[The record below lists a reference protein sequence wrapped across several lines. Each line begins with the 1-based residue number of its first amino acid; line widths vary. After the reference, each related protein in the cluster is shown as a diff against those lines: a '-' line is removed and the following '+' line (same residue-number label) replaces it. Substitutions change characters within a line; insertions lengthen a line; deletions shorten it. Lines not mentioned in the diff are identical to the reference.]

1 MFIIIYCYL
10 VLLVSE
16 MLSSFNYFT
25 PLALRIFN
33 IIIVL
38 CIVLI
43 FKSKIYEFKHFISS
57 FSIQKVNSHQTVLL
71 FFATVTLFSGVMIAP
86 NNWDSMTYHFSRFLH
101 WFSNQNLNYF
111 YTSNSRENIIPILP
125 DLLFA
130 QMFAIFSGDKAL
142 FLVIWSAVLI
152 TSYYVYRITFLL
164 SGSKRA
170 SYIASVVSMTL
181 PSHVAFMSSTQT
193 DPITTLLIVIL
204 LYYAL
209 LLNNHKSNMI
219 FYLII
224 MTVPLFITSKTT
236 GVILSIPI
244 FIYVLFIYHKFIIK
258 NYFKYIL
265 FLIVVTIPAFPFL
278 YRLYGSGSLSHVSGL
293 FVREASFSGALT
305 NGIGIFLS
313 GLQTPIPF
321 ANEALLKFYTVISN
335 SLETY
340 GPWTY
345 NLTSSLHGDLTGNP
359 LQILLITVS
368 FLGLLRTK
376 KYQVIMLLICLQF
389 LFFSNLIAWQPWIN
403 RFSTTIVVLGSILV
417 GIWIAMK
424 SKIVEKTLIT
434 ILVFYSSFW
443 LFFNPSRVILDPIR
457 ILEVGKAVGMAEGN
471 LNKVR
476 NDIEYSRERQY
487 FSLNPKIED
496 SYIVS
501 MEKVKESGIK
511 KLYVK
516 LGSDDF
522 EYPIWALTNFK
533 INIQHFKEQNLQQV
547 YLGQALFF
555 CTKDCGYYILEQV
568 YKDKNVTLFKNTDP
582 S

>member
-219 FYLII
+219 FYLIT

-389 LFFSNLIAWQPWIN
+389 LLFSNLIAWQPWIN

-547 YLGQALFF
+547 YSGQALFF

>member
-1 MFIIIYCYL
+1 MFIIIYFYL
-10 VLLVSE
+10 VLFVSE
-16 MLSSFNYFT
+16 LLSLFGYFT
-25 PLALRIFN
+25 PMAIRIFHISIILCLALVFRN
-33 IIIVL
+33 QKLV
-38 CIVLI
+38 C
-43 FKSKIYEFKHFISS
+43 KQFISS
-57 FSIQKVNSHQTVLL
+57 FSVQKINSYQIILL
-71 FFATVTLFSGVMIAP
+71 FFSIVSLFNGFIIAP
-86 NNWDSMTYHFSRFLH
+86 NNWDSLTYHFSRFLH
-101 WFSNQNLNYF
+101 WFSNQDLNYF

-142 FLVIWSAVLI
+142 FLIIWLAVLI
-152 TSYYVYRITFLL
+152 TSYYVYRITLLL
-164 SGSKRA
+164 SESKRA
-170 SYIASVVSMTL
+170 SYIASVLSMTL

-204 LYYAL
+204 FYYAI
-209 LLNNHKSNMI
+209 LLNSHKSNLI

-224 MTVPLFITSKTT
+224 MTVPLLITSKTT

-244 FIYVLFIYHKFIIK
+244 FLYIIFTHQKFIVK
-258 NYFKYIL
+258 NYFKYIVL
-265 FLIVVTIPAFPFL
+265 LIVLTVPAFPSL
-278 YRLYGSGSLSHVSGL
+278 YRLFGSGSIWHVSGL

-305 NGIGIFLS
+305 NGIGIFIS
-313 GLQTPIPF
+313 GLQTPVPF
-321 ANEALLKFYTVISN
+321 ANEALLKFYTSISS

-340 GPWTY
+340 GPWSY

-359 LQILLITVS
+359 LHVLLITIS
-368 FLGLLRTK
+368 FLGILRTK
-376 KYQVIMLLICLQF
+376 KYQVIIILIFVQF
-389 LFFSNLIAWQPWIN
+389 LLFSNLIAWQPWIN

-417 GIWIAMK
+417 GIWISMR
-424 SKIVEKTLIT
+424 SKILEKTLIT

-457 ILEVGKAVGMAEGN
+457 ILEVGKVVGMTERN

-476 NDIEYSRERQY
+476 NDVEYSRERQY
-487 FSLNPKIED
+487 FSLNPEIEE
-496 SYIVS
+496 SYINS

-533 INIQHFKEQNLQQV
+533 IDIQHFKEQNLQEI
-547 YLGQALFF
+547 YLGRALFF
-555 CTKDCGYYILEQV
+555 CTKDCGNYTLEQI
-568 YKDKNVTLFKNTDP
+568 YKDKNLTLFKNLDP

>member
-1 MFIIIYCYL
+1 MAI
-10 VLLVSE
+10 
-16 MLSSFNYFT
+16 
-25 PLALRIFN
+25 RIFYLS
-33 IIIVL
+33 IIL
-38 CIVLI
+38 CIALMFRSKKLV
-43 FKSKIYEFKHFISS
+43 FKQFISR
-57 FSIQKVNSHQTVLL
+57 FSVQKINSYQIILL
-71 FFATVTLFSGVMIAP
+71 FFAIVSLFNGIMIAP
-86 NNWDSMTYHFSRFLH
+86 NNWDSLSYHFSRFLH
-101 WFSNQNLNYF
+101 WFSNQDLNYF
-111 YTSNSRENIIPILP
+111 YTSNSRENIIPTLP

-130 QMFAIFSGDKAL
+130 HMFAIFSGDKAL
-142 FLVIWSAVLI
+142 FLIIWLAVLM
-152 TSYYVYRITFLL
+152 TSYYVYRITLLL
-164 SGSKRA
+164 SESKRA

-193 DPITTLLIVIL
+193 DPITTLLVVIL
-204 LYYAL
+204 FYFAI
-209 LLNNHKSNMI
+209 LLNNNKSNLI

-224 MTVPLFITSKTT
+224 MTVPLLITSKTT

-244 FIYVLFIYHKFIIK
+244 FLYILFIHQKFIVK
-258 NYFKYIL
+258 NYFKYIVL
-265 FLIVVTIPAFPFL
+265 LIVVAVPAFPSL
-278 YRLYGSGSLSHVSGL
+278 YRLLGSGSIWHVSGL

-305 NGIGIFLS
+305 NGIGIFIS

-321 ANEALLKFYTVISN
+321 ANEALLKFYTSISN

-340 GPWTY
+340 GPWSY

-376 KYQVIMLLICLQF
+376 KYQGIIILIFIQF
-389 LFFSNLIAWQPWIN
+389 LLFSNLIAWQPWIN

-417 GIWIAMK
+417 GIWISLR
-424 SKIVEKTLIT
+424 SKILEKTLIT

-457 ILEVGKAVGMAEGN
+457 ILEVGKVVGMTERN

-487 FSLNPKIED
+487 FSLNPEIED
-496 SYIVS
+496 SYINS
-501 MEKVKESGIK
+501 IEKVKESGTK
-511 KLYVK
+511 KLYLK
-516 LGSDDF
+516 LGADDF

-533 INIQHFKEQNLQQV
+533 IDIQHFKEQNLQEI

-555 CTKDCGYYILEQV
+555 CTKDCGNYILEQV
-568 YKDKNVTLFKNTDP
+568 YKDKNLTLFKNLDP

>member
-1 MFIIIYCYL
+1 MFIIIYFYL

-16 MLSSFNYFT
+16 LLSVFNSFN
-25 PLALRIFN
+25 PLAIRIFH

-38 CIVLI
+38 CLALI
-43 FKSKIYEFKHFISS
+43 FKSKIHKCKHYISNL
-57 FSIQKVNSHQTVLL
+57 SIQRVNFYQIVLL
-71 FFATVTLFSGVMIAP
+71 FFAIVSLFNGIMIAP

-101 WFSNQNLNYF
+101 WFSNQDLNYF
-111 YTSNSRENIIPILP
+111 YTSNSRENIIPTLP

-142 FLVIWSAVLI
+142 FIIIWLAVLI
-152 TSYYVYRITFLL
+152 ASYYVYRITFLL

-193 DPITTLLIVIL
+193 DPITTLLVVIL

-209 LLNNHKSNMI
+209 LLNSHKSNLI
-219 FYLII
+219 FCLII
-224 MTVPLFITSKTT
+224 MTVPLLITSKTT

-244 FIYVLFIYHKFIIK
+244 FIYVLFIYQKFIIK

-265 FLIVVTIPAFPFL
+265 FLIVVTVPAFPFL
-278 YRLYGSGSLSHVSGL
+278 YRLFGSGSLSQASGL
-293 FVREASFSGALT
+293 FVREASFLGALT
-305 NGIGIFLS
+305 NGIGIFIS
-313 GLQTPIPF
+313 GIQTPIPF
-321 ANEALLKFYTVISN
+321 SNEVLLKFYTSISN

-340 GPWTY
+340 GPWSY

-359 LQILLITVS
+359 LQVLLITIS
-368 FLGLLRTK
+368 FLGLIRTK
-376 KYQVIMLLICLQF
+376 KYQGIILLIFIQF
-389 LFFSNLIAWQPWIN
+389 LLFSNLIAWQPWIN

-417 GIWIAMK
+417 GIWISLR
-424 SKIVEKTLIT
+424 SKILEKTLIT

-443 LFFNPSRVILDPIR
+443 LFFNPSRVIVDPIR
-457 ILEVGKAVGMAEGN
+457 ILEVGKVVGMTERN

-487 FSLNPKIED
+487 FSLNPEIED
-496 SYIVS
+496 SYIYS
-501 MEKVKESGIK
+501 IEKVKESGIK

-533 INIQHFKEQNLQQV
+533 IDIQHFKEQNLQEI

-555 CTKDCGYYILEQV
+555 CTKDCGYYILEPF
-568 YKDKNVTLFKNTDP
+568 YKDKNLTLFKNLDP

>member
-219 FYLII
+219 FYLIT

-389 LFFSNLIAWQPWIN
+389 LLFSNLIAWQPWIN

>member
-1 MFIIIYCYL
+1 MFIIIYFYL
-10 VLLVSE
+10 VLVISE
-16 MLSSFNYFT
+16 LLSLFNYFT
-25 PLALRIFN
+25 PLAIKIFN
-33 IIIVL
+33 IIIII
-38 CIVLI
+38 CITLI
-43 FKSKIYEFKHFISS
+43 FRKKIYEFKHYISS
-57 FSIQKVNSHQTVLL
+57 FSIQRVNFYQIVLL
-71 FFATVTLFSGVMIAP
+71 FFAIVSLFNGIMIAP

-101 WFSNQNLNYF
+101 WFSNQDLNYF
-111 YTSNSRENIIPILP
+111 YTSNSRENIIPTLP

-142 FLVIWSAVLI
+142 FIIIWLAVLI

-193 DPITTLLIVIL
+193 DPITTLLVVIL

-209 LLNNHKSNMI
+209 LLNSHKSNLI

-224 MTVPLFITSKTT
+224 MTVPLFIISKTT

-244 FIYVLFIYHKFIIK
+244 FIYVLFIYQKFIIK

-265 FLIVVTIPAFPFL
+265 FLIVVTVPAFPFL
-278 YRLYGSGSLSHVSGL
+278 YRLFGSGSLSHVSGL

-321 ANEALLKFYTVISN
+321 ANEALLKFYTLISN

-359 LQILLITVS
+359 LQILLIIVS

-376 KYQVIMLLICLQF
+376 KYQVIIILILIQF
-389 LFFSNLIAWQPWIN
+389 LLFSNLIAWQPWIN
-403 RFSTTIVVLGSILV
+403 RFSTTIVLLGSILV
-417 GIWIAMK
+417 GIWISMR

-443 LFFNPSRVILDPIR
+443 LFFNPSRVIVDPIR
-457 ILEVGKAVGMAEGN
+457 ILEVGKVVGMTERN

-487 FSLNPKIED
+487 FSLNPEIED
-496 SYIVS
+496 SYINS
-501 MEKVKESGIK
+501 IEKVKESGTK

-533 INIQHFKEQNLQQV
+533 IDIQHFREQNIQEI

-555 CTKDCGYYILEQV
+555 CTKDCGNYILEQV
-568 YKDKNVTLFKNTDP
+568 YKDKNLTLFKNLDP